1 MRTILASLCIL
12 ALGGSALADRVEEP
26 PPPPAAPKDTGAFTG
41 ERVVLPAKRAYGRAM
56 LEIELTK
63 DTAFDPVS
71 FAPDVFYG
79 VTPEFTAGLVHSASG
94 GTGIIGGTGSSLCFY
109 DDCDVYNGFGLDGRY
124 HVKGGTVAVAANF
137 GLYANNIDP
146 FQLALKL
153 GMIGR
158 YRPRPSSKLAV
169 DFAPALF
176 IGITER
182 EPSEIGATGNKE
194 VFTLPVT
201 VLYTAMPR
209 LTALVQLGLLIPF
222 EDAGDLYAV
231 PFSIGAS
238 YAVNKQITVE
248 GAFSLQ
254 RLLGGDGGGG
264 GAMGAPGL
272 PTGADARSLTIGGG
286 YAF

>member
-1 MRTILASLCIL
+1 MRTILASLVIL
-12 ALGGSALADRVEEP
+12 VLGGPALAEPADEP
-26 PPPPAAPKDTGAFTG
+26 PPPPTAPSSNGAFTG
-41 ERVVLPAKRAYGRAM
+41 ERVVLPVKRAYARAM
-56 LEIELTK
+56 LEIELSK

-71 FAPDVFYG
+71 LAPDVFYG

-94 GTGIIGGTGSSLCFY
+94 ATGIIGGTGSSLCFT
-109 DDCDVYNGFGLDGRY
+109 DACDVYNGFGLDGRY
-124 HVKGGTVAVAANF
+124 HFKSGTVAVAANF

-153 GMIGR
+153 GLIGR
-158 YRPRPSSKLAV
+158 YRSRPSSKLAV

-182 EPSEIGATGNKE
+182 EPSAIGATGNKE
-194 VFTLPVT
+194 VFVMPVT
-201 VLYTAMPR
+201 VLYTVMPR
-209 LTALVQLGLLIPF
+209 LAAMAQLGLVIPF
-222 EDAGDLYAV
+222 ENADDLYAV

-272 PTGADARSLTIGGG
+272 PTGADARSFTIGGG